1 MGVIIPVRKL
11 IGPCNNGSREGKI
24 MSENKK
30 LRVGVIGCGR
40 ISVMHLV
47 SIVSLEETELVA
59 CCDIDREKAE
69 SAAKEY
75 GGRAYTSYEEM
86 LECEE
91 LDAVHICL
99 PHHLHCKVAVAAF
112 EKGIH
117 VLTEKPMDIDLESAE
132 NAVKRAKECGVQFG
146 VIFQCRYNNS
156 SKLVKDALTSGRLG
170 KVISARSTLTY
181 YSDSDWK
188 GTWDK
193 EGGGVVIDQ
202 AIHSFDLVRWVVD
215 GEVES
220 ISCTMANRGH
230 PSVAVE
236 DSAEGLITFTNGVKY
251 GFYCMNNY
259 GCDEPI
265 EIRLYCENGKA
276 VFDYDD
282 AYITYNDGTKEEA
295 HPDMVHLNYGGGKD
309 YWGLHHIRQIR
320 QFYNAILERE
330 PLEISGEEALKTH
343 RMIMEVYN
351 IGKKTMNI

>member
-1 MGVIIPVRKL
+1 
-11 IGPCNNGSREGKI
+11 

-47 SIVSLEETELVA
+47 SVVSLEDTELVA
-59 CCDIDREKAE
+59 CCDIVKEKAE
-69 SAAKEY
+69 AAAKEY

-86 LECEE
+86 FECEE

-99 PHHLHCKVAVAAF
+99 PHHLHCKVAIAAF

-156 SKLVKDALTSGRLG
+156 AKLVKDAVTSGRLG
-170 KVISARSTLTY
+170 KVISARSTLTWSRPDNY

-220 ISCTMANRGH
+220 ISCSMANRGH
-230 PSVAVE
+230 AAVAVE

-265 EIRLYCENGKA
+265 EIRLYCEKGKA

-282 AYITYNDGTKEEA
+282 AYIAYNDGTKEEA

-320 QFYNAILERE
+320 QFYDALLGRE
-330 PLEISGEEALKTH
+330 PLDISGEEALKTH

-351 IGKKTMNI
+351 IGKKSMGL